1 MRSDRA
7 GVIIGGISAGFV
19 MIYYV
24 ISLCR
29 FVGGITRKEVLQMA
43 TQPDRFERLLLR
55 WFLHAGMTLEVPER
69 PQWTSDASKKPGS
82 WCRSAES
89 AGKSQ
94 NVERELSTKSSVAAA
109 LNSTSSINS
118 RTMIGTVELAS
129 MHFDHGALQQETRK
143 AGVTLQSLPETV
155 KKET

>member
-55 WFLHAGMTLEVPER
+55 WFLHAGMTLEVPRKDLSGLRTPARNQE
-69 PQWTSDASKKPGS
+69 S

-109 LNSTSSINS
+109 L
-118 RTMIGTVELAS
+118 
-129 MHFDHGALQQETRK
+129 QQHIEH
-143 AGVTLQSLPETV
+143 QQQDYDWNC
-155 KKET
+155 